1 MKEDVYQTGSIREM
15 QKNIRKMI
23 EEDEEDNVI
32 DQEFQNT
39 PEMQAMKKQMEAA
52 KNKKKLLSNFV
63 FLLGRETPIYVLQS
77 IILSFGGD
85 FILQDELPEDEK
97 EAAKVMKRVTHVCMD
112 RPLPAG
118 TQDKSKEYVQP

>member
-52 KNKKKLLSNFV
+52 KNKKKLFSNFV
-63 FLLGRETPIYVLQS
+63 FLLGRETPIYVL
-77 IILSFGGD
+77 
-85 FILQDELPEDEK
+85 
-97 EAAKVMKRVTHVCMD
+97 
-112 RPLPAG
+112 
-118 TQDKSKEYVQP
+118 

>member
-1 MKEDVYQTGSIREM
+1 M
-15 QKNIRKMI
+15 
-23 EEDEEDNVI
+23 
-32 DQEFQNT
+32 
-39 PEMQAMKKQMEAA
+39 
-52 KNKKKLLSNFV
+52 
-63 FLLGRETPIYVLQS
+63 
-77 IILSFGGD
+77 SFGGD

>member
-1 MKEDVYQTGSIREM
+1 MKEDVYQSGSIREM

-39 PEMQAMKKQMEAA
+39 PEMQAMKKQVEAA

-63 FLLGRETPIYVLQS
+63 FLLGRETPIYVL
-77 IILSFGGD
+77 
-85 FILQDELPEDEK
+85 
-97 EAAKVMKRVTHVCMD
+97 
-112 RPLPAG
+112 
-118 TQDKSKEYVQP
+118 